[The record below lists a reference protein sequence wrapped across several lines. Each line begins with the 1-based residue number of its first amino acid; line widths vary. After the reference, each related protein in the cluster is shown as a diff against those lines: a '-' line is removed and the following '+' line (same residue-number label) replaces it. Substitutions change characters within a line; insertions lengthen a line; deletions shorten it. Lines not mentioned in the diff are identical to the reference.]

1 MADLGCW
8 LCTALLLWQLF
19 DVGATCGP
27 TAVVSGAFPVCTFW
41 TILTGICL
49 CAMYVF
55 LSKCIVMSCM
65 QVPGSHQLELSP
77 QRLQV
82 AAGRLFAG
90 YGYAAGDPQRL
101 MPNCT
106 VLCGPAGSATLIDT
120 RIWHV
125 SAVSYWRRCKP
136 PQYMHA

>member
-1 MADLGCW
+1 MAAVRCWRDLRPGRCRERGISG
-8 LCTALLLWQLF
+8 LYILDYF
-19 DVGATCGP
+19 DWDLPMCH
-27 TAVVSGAFPVCTFW
+27 VC
-41 TILTGICL
+41 
-49 CAMYVF
+49 MYVF